1 MTHTGIRGTEMGD
14 SLSDLFAVQKTTK
27 VEWGGPLF
35 SLYELPTDASHL
47 VVRFVSARP
56 DPPQGVR
63 LKIRGG
69 DLEVEGTRGR
79 DLVFWEDSAPE
90 EVRVSIVWKPRAARS
105 LRIWNI
111 WRGGCEVIQ
120 AWLGNAGMRVDDDGR
135 RLLLRCSD
143 GRGEPNFG
151 DLVVEVVLT

>member
-1 MTHTGIRGTEMGD
+1 MGD
-14 SLSDLFAVQKTTK
+14 SLSDLLAVQKTTK

-47 VVRFVSARP
+47 VVRFASARP

-69 DLEVEGTRGR
+69 DFEVEGTRGR
-79 DLVFWEDSAPE
+79 DLVFWEDSAPV
-90 EVRVSIVWKPRAARS
+90 EVRVSIVWRPRAARS
-105 LRIWNI
+105 LRIWNA
-111 WRGGCEVIQ
+111 WRMNSVMH
-120 AWLGNAGMRVDDDGR
+120 AWLGNAGMRVVDEGG

-143 GRGEPNFG
+143 GEGKPDFG